1 MSPRWLRGAPGSHPG
16 ARHVGVLAVSLGFI
30 ASCSSGHSGP
40 SAGPTFSPSSLSPTI
55 DPSATLQ
62 QNLVAAYA
70 GTYADVTAAVRQ
82 RNIHSAA
89 LARHAIPP
97 AEYELQTDVEQYLR
111 LDVVPVGVPALH
123 AHVVSVDLT
132 ANPQQA
138 ILAACPGAP
147 RLVDRSTGKPVA
159 ARALPSNPFT
169 VTLQTTQG
177 RWVVSYF
184 KIDRSKNCSA

>member
-1 MSPRWLRGAPGSHPG
+1 MSPRWLPGAPEILP
-16 ARHVGVLAVSLGFI
+16 RTRRIGVLAALLGLI
-30 ASCSSGHSGP
+30 AACSSGHSGP
-40 SAGPTFSPSSLSPTI
+40 SAGPTFSPSSLSPTV

-123 AHVVSVDLT
+123 AHVVSVDLS

-147 RLVDRSTGKPVA
+147 RLIDRSTGKPVT